1 MPTGYQSVTENASA
15 TQSTFCLQGSS
26 ARYFQ
31 TVRIALTQSNRFRSI
46 APGTTACQYC
56 CRAAILN
63 HWHDTIRRHI
73 LSFPSVPQAHLAVA
87 AGAVSAG
94 AFPGLYGHTS
104 QSFLRDN
111 GLSRTYGRFLPR
123 PPASKRLVQGYN
135 VSGPL
140 ILDTCIAV
148 DRDLTDSTWRG
159 LFHSALVE
167 NRRFQRGLFDGTD
180 ITGRHKDGH
189 AEQTLMVRLTD
200 VSFETTPFTVAG
212 IRQLSRRRLIGRE
225 ADLFD
230 YGLALLKT
238 SASLVYT
245 IQLATAEQLAVA
257 TDSRAHFTL
266 LTRLI
271 DRMGFTIENGLVEQ
285 GMS

>member
-1 MPTGYQSVTENASA
+1 MVAEQLCCITGMTRSGVLFYPFHLCHERTLQRLLERYQQVHFRDYMAIQVSP
-15 TQSTFCLQGSS
+15 FC
-26 ARYFQ
+26 
-31 TVRIALTQSNRFRSI
+31 
-46 APGTTACQYC
+46 GTTA
-56 CRAAILN
+56 
-63 HWHDTIRRHI
+63 
-73 LSFPSVPQAHLAVA
+73 FPERM
-87 AGAVSAG
+87 GD
-94 AFPGLYGHTS
+94 AFPDLLAS
-104 QSFLRDN
+104 Q
-111 GLSRTYGRFLPR
+111 
-123 PPASKRLVQGYN
+123 RLVQGYN

-140 ILDTCIAV
+140 TPDTCLAV
-148 DRDLTDSTWRG
+148 DCDLTDSTWRG
-159 LFHSALVE
+159 LFHRALVE

-180 ITGRHKDGH
+180 ITGRHHDGQ
-189 AEQTLMVRLTD
+189 AEQPLMGRLKD

-212 IRQLSRRRLIGRE
+212 IRQLSRRRLIGRD

-271 DRMGFTIENGLVEQ
+271 ERLGCTIENELVEQ

>member
-1 MPTGYQSVTENASA
+1 MLPLRKVRFVSRDRQRSTLKRLESLWRNITASVPLPLGRQLAETVAEQLCCITGMTRSGVIFYPFHLCHERTLQWLLERYQQVHFRDYMAIQVSL
-15 TQSTFCLQGSS
+15 FC
-26 ARYFQ
+26 
-31 TVRIALTQSNRFRSI
+31 
-46 APGTTACQYC
+46 GTMAFPD
-56 CRAAILN
+56 RMG
-63 HWHDTIRRHI
+63 D
-73 LSFPSVPQAHLAVA
+73 SFPDL
-87 AGAVSAG
+87 
-94 AFPGLYGHTS
+94 L
-104 QSFLRDN
+104 
-111 GLSRTYGRFLPR
+111 
-123 PPASKRLVQGYN
+123 ASKRLVQGYN

-140 ILDTCIAV
+140 TPDTCIAV

-159 LFHSALVE
+159 LFHRALVE

-180 ITGRHKDGH
+180 ITGRHNDGP
-189 AEQTLMVRLTD
+189 AEQPLLVRLKD

-271 DRMGFTIENGLVEQ
+271 ERMGVTIENGLVEQ
-285 GMS
+285 GVS

>member
-1 MPTGYQSVTENASA
+1 MAIQVSP
-15 TQSTFCLQGSS
+15 FC
-26 ARYFQ
+26 
-31 TVRIALTQSNRFRSI
+31 
-46 APGTTACQYC
+46 GTTALPE
-56 CRAAILN
+56 RMG
-63 HWHDTIRRHI
+63 D
-73 LSFPSVPQAHLAVA
+73 
-87 AGAVSAG
+87 
-94 AFPGLYGHTS
+94 AFPDLLT
-104 QSFLRDN
+104 
-111 GLSRTYGRFLPR
+111 
-123 PPASKRLVQGYN
+123 SKRLVQGYD

-140 ILDTCIAV
+140 QSGHLSSPWIS
-148 DRDLTDSTWRG
+148 DLTDSTWRR
-159 LFHSALVE
+159 LFHRALVE
-167 NRRFQRGLFDGTD
+167 NRRFQRGLFDGPD
-180 ITGRHKDGH
+180 ITGRHNDGH
-189 AEQTLMVRLTD
+189 AEQTLMVRLKD

-212 IRQLSRRRLIGRE
+212 IRQLSRRRLVDRE
-225 ADLFD
+225 ADLFE